1 VIEIRR
7 EASEDAAAIRHLLEQ
22 AFPEPDEANLVEL
35 LREADKAPVSLVA
48 TYEGQVVGHIMF
60 SPVRIDPAQPGS
72 SSIGLAPV
80 AVLPEFQNR
89 GIGSNLIREGL
100 EECRKAGY
108 DIVVVLGEPRF
119 YARFGF
125 SRASDHGL
133 GNEYGADEHFM
144 ALELRD
150 GALAKVSGT
159 VRYQPEFNEVGG

>member
-1 VIEIRR
+1 MIEIRR
-7 EASEDAAAIRHLLEQ
+7 EAPEDAAAIRHVLEQ
-22 AFPEPDEANLVEL
+22 AFPGPDEANLVEI
-35 LREADKAPVSLVA
+35 LREADKAPISLVA
-48 TYEGQVVGHIMF
+48 TYDGQVVGHIMF
-60 SPVRIDPAQPGS
+60 SPVTISPAPPS
-72 SSIGLAPV
+72 LNSIGLAPV

-125 SRASDHGL
+125 SRAGDFEL

-144 ALELRD
+144 ALELRE
-150 GALAKVSGT
+150 GALARVSGT

>member
-7 EASEDAAAIRHLLEQ
+7 EAPEDAAAIRHLLEQ
-22 AFPEPDEANLVEL
+22 AFPGPDEANLVEM
-35 LREADKAPVSLVA
+35 LREADKARISLVA
-48 TYEGQVVGHIMF
+48 TYEGQVVGHILF
-60 SPVRIDPAQPGS
+60 SPVTIDPAQTGS
-72 SSIGLAPV
+72 SNIGLAPV
-80 AVLPEFQNR
+80 AILPEFQNR

-108 DIVVVLGEPRF
+108 DIVVVLGEAHF

-125 SRASDHGL
+125 SRAGDHGL

-144 ALELRD
+144 ALELRE
-150 GALAKVSGT
+150 GALAEVSGM